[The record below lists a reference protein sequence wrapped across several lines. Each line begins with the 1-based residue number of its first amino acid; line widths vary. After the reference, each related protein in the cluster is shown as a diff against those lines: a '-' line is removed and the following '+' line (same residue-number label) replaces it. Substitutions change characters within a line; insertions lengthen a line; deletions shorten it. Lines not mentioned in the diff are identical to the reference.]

1 MKLFTALLGTE
12 TNTFSPFLTGLHNF
26 EQTLLVRHGQHPD
39 PPPAFSLPLVIWRE
53 RARER
58 DWQVVESLAAFATPA
73 GTTLRPVYEA
83 LRDEILADLRA
94 ALPVDL
100 VLLNMHGAMVAE
112 GYDDAEGDLLARV
125 REIVGPEVP
134 IGGELDLHCH
144 LTQQMVDAATVLVT
158 FKEYPHIDIAERAEE
173 VFQLTADAAEG
184 KTQPHIALR
193 DCGLLGVYH
202 TSREPMRSFV
212 DGMSALEQQE
222 GVLTGVLSV
231 SLAHGFPWGDV
242 AELGTR
248 VLVVTDNQHA
258 LGDEIAASLCAKLDD
273 IFDDAQPPYR
283 TLDESIGE
291 ALAFNG
297 QPVVLADVA
306 DNSGGGAPN
315 DSTFVLRRL
324 LERGVGNAAVGCIWD
339 PGVVELAQEIGEGV
353 TTNLRIGGKLGP
365 MSGDPVD
372 LRVRIGQIA
381 RDATQRFGDGTQPLG
396 DAVALHAENGVDIV
410 VNTKRTQTFSPH
422 VFTNVGI
429 DPAQKKILVVK
440 SMQHFY
446 AAFAPIA
453 AKIIYVAAPGALVPD
468 FSLLDYQQAN
478 RSLRGI
484 DHINRR

>member
-53 RARER
+53 LSHER
-58 DWQVVESLAAFATPA
+58 GWEVVESLAAFATPA

-83 LRDEILADLRA
+83 LRDEILGDLRA

-112 GYDDAEGDLLARV
+112 GYDDAEGDLLASV
-125 REIVGPEVP
+125 REIVGPDVP

-144 LTQQMVDAATVLVT
+144 LTQQMVDSATVLVT
-158 FKEYPHIDIAERAEE
+158 FKEYPHVDIAQRAEE

-184 KTQPHIALR
+184 KTQPQLTLH
-193 DCGLLGVYH
+193 DCGMLGVYH

-212 DGMSALEQQE
+212 DGMSALENRD
-222 GVLTGVLSV
+222 GVLSV

-242 AELGTR
+242 ADLGTR
-248 VLVVTDNQHA
+248 VLVVTDNQPQ
-258 LGDEIAASLCAKLDD
+258 LGDEIAASLCAKLAD

-283 TLDESIGE
+283 TIDEAIDE
-291 ALAFNG
+291 ALAFES

-353 TTNLRIGGKLGP
+353 TTDLRIGGKLGP
-365 MSGDPVD
+365 MSGDPLD

-396 DAVALHAENGVDIV
+396 DAVALHTDDSGNGIDLV
-410 VNTKRTQTFSPH
+410 VNTRRTQSFSPH
-422 VFTNVGI
+422 LFTNVGI
-429 DPAQKKILVVK
+429 DPTQKKILVVK

-453 AKIIYVAAPGALVPD
+453 AKVIYVAAPGALVPD
-468 FSLLDYQQAN
+468 FSQLAYQKAN

-484 DHINRR
+484 AAI